1 LIKYSIIYD
10 QNNFLI
16 KGPKDAFSIPQGPE
30 IKFIFDIKGKDTTV
44 DLITPDPLY
53 HIKKYIKD
61 TSQSDE
67 VLKKYTGIY
76 SCPELDCKYGIVL
89 KDHHLFLTNSKY
101 NDAKLT

>member
-1 LIKYSIIYD
+1 
-10 QNNFLI
+10 LI

-44 DLITPDPLY
+44 DLITPYSLY

-76 SCPELDCKYGIVL
+76 SSPELHCKYGIVL
-89 KDHHLFLTNSKY
+89 KDHLLSLTNFKY
-101 NDAKLT
+101 NDTKLL